1 MIQIAVCDDEEASRV
16 YLISLIKAQDTEC
29 VIAEFESAGEYLKSG
44 RKFDLVYI
52 DIELGTDG
60 GTDGMEL
67 ARQIRNNGTSNS
79 PVIIFVTG
87 HEEYVYEAF
96 DVGAFQYL
104 IKPVDKERF
113 AAIFGRAIKFID
125 GQSRGQE
132 LEIHFANTVKNIPL
146 GDIFYVE
153 SFNHKVVVHSKEGRV
168 EYYARIGELE
178 QSMRGR
184 FFRIHRGYLVNLDYV
199 ESYSRTEAVM
209 SCGDSVLISK
219 YKYADFVKAYMRHID
234 AKEAKQRREEGF

>member
-1 MIQIAVCDDEEASRV
+1 MIRIAVCDDEEASRD
-16 YLISLIKAQDTEC
+16 YLILLIDEQNKGCA
-29 VIAEFESAGEYLKSG
+29 VAEFGSAEEYLRSG
-44 RKFDLVYI
+44 QKFDLVYI
-52 DIELGTDG
+52 DIELGLG
-60 GTDGMEL
+60 GGMDGMEL
-67 ARQIRNNGTSNS
+67 ARQIREIGTSNS

-104 IKPVDKERF
+104 VKPVDRARF
-113 AAIFGRAIKFID
+113 SAIFGRAVKFIE
-125 GQSRGQE
+125 GQGKDRD
-132 LEIHFANTVKNIPL
+132 LEVHFANTVKSIPL
-146 GDIFYVE
+146 GDIFYME
-153 SFNHKVVVHSKEGRV
+153 SFNHKVIVHSKEGRT

-178 QSMRGR
+178 QRLKGR

-219 YKYADFVKAYMRHID
+219 YKYGDFVKAYMRHIA
-234 AKEAKQRREEGF
+234 AKEAGQPK

>member
-1 MIQIAVCDDEEASRV
+1 MIRIAVCDDEEASRK
-16 YLISLIKAQDTEC
+16 YLIMLIEAQNKEC
-29 VIAEFESAGEYLKSG
+29 GIAEFESAEEYLKSG
-44 RKFDLVYI
+44 QKFDLVYI
-52 DIELGTDG
+52 DIELGSSG
-60 GTDGMEL
+60 GMDGMEL
-67 ARQIRNNGTSNS
+67 ARQIRNMGTTNS

-104 IKPVDKERF
+104 VKPVDKSRF
-113 AAIFGRAIKFID
+113 AAIFGRAVKFIE
-125 GQSRGQE
+125 GQGMGQD
-132 LEIHFANTVKNIPL
+132 LEVHFANTVKSIPL
-146 GDIFYVE
+146 CDIFYME
-153 SFNHKVVVHSKEGRV
+153 SFNHKVVVHLKEGKV

-178 QSMRGR
+178 QSLKGQ

-219 YKYADFVKAYMRHID
+219 YKYGDFVKAYMRHIA
-234 AKEAKQRREEGF
+234 AKEVKQTK